1 LGRHGS
7 WPWNNLSDCVP
18 CRWLFW
24 LWQLGRR
31 IGAQTVNSNMLA
43 DLEKRVKKVKR
54 ELGGAINWRGWRIAD
69 SQYGIFFMLLAG
81 RGEEMKPHWGL
92 RKEDGVDG
100 YRGKRSGKRSG
111 EEGVSI
117 RIVGR

>member
-1 LGRHGS
+1 
-7 WPWNNLSDCVP
+7 
-18 CRWLFW
+18 
-24 LWQLGRR
+24 
-31 IGAQTVNSNMLA
+31 MLA

>member
-1 LGRHGS
+1 
-7 WPWNNLSDCVP
+7 
-18 CRWLFW
+18 
-24 LWQLGRR
+24 
-31 IGAQTVNSNMLA
+31 MLA
-43 DLEKRVKKVKR
+43 DLEKRVKKEKR

-69 SQYGIFFMLLAG
+69 SQYGIFFFMLLAG

-100 YRGKRSGKRSG
+100 YRG

>member
-1 LGRHGS
+1 MREAVLAVAVG
-7 WPWNNLSDCVP
+7 LS
-18 CRWLFW
+18 RMELK
-24 LWQLGRR
+24 Q
-31 IGAQTVNSNMLA
+31 SNVLVV

-100 YRGKRSGKRSG
+100 YRGKRSG
-111 EEGVSI
+111 EEGASI
-117 RIVGR
+117 RIVDR

>member
-1 LGRHGS
+1 
-7 WPWNNLSDCVP
+7 
-18 CRWLFW
+18 
-24 LWQLGRR
+24 
-31 IGAQTVNSNMLA
+31 MLA

-69 SQYGIFFMLLAG
+69 SQYGIFFHAACRE
-81 RGEEMKPHWGL
+81 RGGNETTLGFEGL

-100 YRGKRSGKRSG
+100 YRG

-117 RIVGR
+117 RIAGR